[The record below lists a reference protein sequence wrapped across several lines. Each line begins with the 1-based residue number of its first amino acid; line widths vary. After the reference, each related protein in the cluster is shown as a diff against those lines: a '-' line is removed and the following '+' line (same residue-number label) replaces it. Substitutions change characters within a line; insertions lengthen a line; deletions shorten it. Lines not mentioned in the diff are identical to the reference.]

1 MGDKYMLKVVLG
13 MGLLRI
19 ISGLIELSAA
29 FLMLYFNRVETA
41 FKINACL
48 ALIGPIIMI
57 SVTSLGLI
65 GLAGKVSLKQLVVI
79 FSGVSLIF
87 IGLNKI

>member
-1 MGDKYMLKVVLG
+1 MLKVVLG

-48 ALIGPIIMI
+48 AIIGPIIMI

-65 GLAGKVSLKQLVVI
+65 GLAGNVSLKQMLVI
-79 FSGVSLIF
+79 FLGVCLIF

>member
-1 MGDKYMLKVVLG
+1 MLRIVLG
-13 MGLLRI
+13 MGILRI

-48 ALIGPIIMI
+48 AIIGPIVMI
-57 SVTSLGLI
+57 SVTSLGLV
-65 GLAGKVSLKQLVVI
+65 GLAGKIGIKQMLFI

>member
-1 MGDKYMLKVVLG
+1 MKLSIVLG

-48 ALIGPIIMI
+48 ALIGPLILI

-65 GLAGKVSLKQLVVI
+65 GLADKVSLRQIIVI
-79 FSGVSLIF
+79 LCGVALIF

>member
-1 MGDKYMLKVVLG
+1 MLKIVLG
-13 MGLLRI
+13 MGVLRI

-29 FLMLYFNRVETA
+29 FLMLYFNKVETA

-48 ALIGPIIMI
+48 AIVGPIIMI
-57 SVTSLGLI
+57 SVTSLGLV
-65 GLAGKVSLKQLVVI
+65 GLAGKVSIKQMFVI

-87 IGLNKI
+87 IGLNKF

>member
-1 MGDKYMLKVVLG
+1 MKIKVVLG
-13 MGLLRI
+13 MGILRI

-29 FLMLYFNRVETA
+29 FLMFYFNRVETA

-48 ALIGPIIMI
+48 AVIGPIIMI

-65 GLAGKVSLKQLVVI
+65 GLADKVSLKQMLFIFCGVI
-79 FSGVSLIF
+79 LIF
-87 IGLNKI
+87 VGLNKL